1 MLSEKE
7 ILIKMIFIFVKSIV
21 ILLLYLHFDKRNNI
35 KRKTIEYLAIF
46 IFCDLYVV
54 IDVIKELK
62 SKSHTTQ
69 KALIVVLTVLLIA
82 NSAAGSVNI
91 IYNKLSDTHSSSTE
105 TVSKYYDRKGIEYN
119 ELENVVYY
127 TEDGAEFKYDAKQFE
142 YVCIVNTKENKYNSR
157 YDSLFTYIDKNG
169 WIVFSDNILDFD
181 KSKGDFGFYDKNT
194 DEYYA
199 DIHAIRWNKDGT
211 VYWDY

>member
-1 MLSEKE
+1 MFSEKE
-7 ILIKMIFIFVKSIV
+7 TLIKMIFIFVKSIV
-21 ILLLYLHFDKRNNI
+21 ILSLYLHFDKRNNI

-62 SKSHTTQ
+62 SKSRTTQ

-105 TVSKYYDRKGIEYN
+105 TVSKYYDRKGIEYT

-127 TEDGAEFKYDAKQFE
+127 TEDGAEFSMTPSSLNMFVLSIQRKINITRDMT
-142 YVCIVNTKENKYNSR
+142 VCLHISIKMA
-157 YDSLFTYIDKNG
+157 G
-169 WIVFSDNILDFD
+169 
-181 KSKGDFGFYDKNT
+181 
-194 DEYYA
+194 
-199 DIHAIRWNKDGT
+199 
-211 VYWDY
+211 